1 MLGFPGIAYSTQVS
15 GDVWGVWD
23 STMNPIEVVGEL
35 RVPPDSSLI
44 IGPGCYIE
52 FQGHYMFAVDT
63 SAVLQAEGTYEDS
76 IIFTSNPST
85 AWHGIKL
92 FRAGDGCRFSYCVFE
107 NGYAYTQNP
116 NHQFETRGGA
126 IYSASSDLTLRNC
139 ILRNN
144 RAPFGEG
151 GGIYLDNSNIE
162 VVECEFI
169 ENYCGFGGAGLYSLY
184 GNVSV
189 INSLFER
196 DTTWYPLGGETA
208 GAIGCWDSQDVVLI
222 GNTFTDNFSG
232 MIGNIIRS
240 ASATILSNYFINNFA
255 LSAGGGLIIDI
266 EDSSLVSHN
275 LFIGNGTEFDPGGA
289 GLTIVGS
296 GISIINNTIVNNSS
310 ATYGGGLKCTN
321 YDTNY
326 ASNNIIWNNAAQ
338 HGPQIFVDEGT
349 MIFSYCDVEGG
360 WQGVGNIDINPLF
373 RDTANGDFHLM
384 STFCGDPYD
393 SPCIDVGDPAIQDY
407 LLDCD
412 WGLGLQ
418 LSDMGAYGGGDS
430 LITAII
436 DDLPSIPVNFMLL
449 QNYPNPF
456 NARTAIRFSL
466 PKSQNV
472 ELTVYDLLGRQIEVL
487 IDDYR
492 DVGVHAI
499 TFDASSLSSG
509 VYFYRLRAGYVVE
522 TRRMVLLK

>member
-1 MLGFPGIAYSTQVS
+1 
-15 GDVWGVWD
+15 
-23 STMNPIEVVGEL
+23 
-35 RVPPDSSLI
+35 
-44 IGPGCYIE
+44 
-52 FQGHYMFAVDT
+52 
-63 SAVLQAEGTYEDS
+63 
-76 IIFTSNPST
+76 
-85 AWHGIKL
+85 
-92 FRAGDGCRFSYCVFE
+92 
-107 NGYAYTQNP
+107 
-116 NHQFETRGGA
+116 
-126 IYSASSDLTLRNC
+126 
-139 ILRNN
+139 
-144 RAPFGEG
+144 
-151 GGIYLDNSNIE
+151 
-162 VVECEFI
+162 
-169 ENYCGFGGAGLYSLY
+169 
-184 GNVSV
+184 
-189 INSLFER
+189 
-196 DTTWYPLGGETA
+196 
-208 GAIGCWDSQDVVLI
+208 
-222 GNTFTDNFSG
+222 
-232 MIGNIIRS
+232 
-240 ASATILSNYFINNFA
+240 
-255 LSAGGGLIIDI
+255 
-266 EDSSLVSHN
+266 
-275 LFIGNGTEFDPGGA
+275 
-289 GLTIVGS
+289 
-296 GISIINNTIVNNSS
+296 
-310 ATYGGGLKCTN
+310 
-321 YDTNY
+321 
-326 ASNNIIWNNAAQ
+326 
-338 HGPQIFVDEGT
+338 

-509 VYFYRLRAGYVVE
+509 VYFYRLRAGHE
-522 TRRMVLLK
+522 AATKRMVLLK